1 MKRAMKKYDVLMICL
16 IVFSALFIL
25 WILLSVLP
33 KNECP
38 DETDTDSVLV
48 YALPSV
54 ESVFEQWKSGEIEY
68 KDLVEKVREKQTDAA
83 ADVWLTL
90 EDLPIYELNSDYL
103 NVVSYGNKLED
114 ICAAY
119 PVYMAVPL
127 DNNYLHVIYKLKQ
140 GEQIIY
146 GYLTFLYLSNREYKT
161 EGWHCTSSSYITEVL
176 PSSAFSTV
184 KIGDPISDVI
194 EICPSMKYA
203 MDYRELKIFVKE
215 GVWFIRPRLD
225 SDYAEGDNDYR
236 IENGYVESMLFIPYN
251 VDLNEFLKRENRPK
265 FSSTHE
271 SAYLFLE
278 YMILPE

>member
-1 MKRAMKKYDVLMICL
+1 MKNKITKFDFLIICL
-16 IVFSALFIL
+16 IALAVIFLLWLLFSL
-25 WILLSVLP
+25 LP

-68 KDLVEKVREKQTDAA
+68 KDLVNKIREKQTDAA

-114 ICAAY
+114 ICEVY

-146 GYLTFLYLSNREYKT
+146 GYHTFLYLSNQEYKT
-161 EGWHCTSSSYITEVL
+161 EGWHCTSCSYITEVL

-194 EICPSMKYA
+194 EICPWMKYA
-203 MDYRELKIFVKE
+203 MDYQELKIFVKE
-215 GVWFIRPRLD
+215 GVWFIRPHLD
-225 SDYAEGDNDYR
+225 SDYAKGDSDYR

-265 FSSTHE
+265 FYSTHE